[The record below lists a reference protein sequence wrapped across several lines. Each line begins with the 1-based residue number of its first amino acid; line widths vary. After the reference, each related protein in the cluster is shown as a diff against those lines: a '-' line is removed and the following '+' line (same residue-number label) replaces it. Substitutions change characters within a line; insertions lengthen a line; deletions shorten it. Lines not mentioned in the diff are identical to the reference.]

1 MKVELNT
8 SNKYAVIEIIT
19 TRGRFMVRYYDPS
32 NMIYAREQANE
43 LARILGC
50 SVEEVAQ

>member
-19 TRGRFMVRYYDPS
+19 TKGRFMVRYYDS
-32 NMIYAREQANE
+32 TNTVYAREQALE
-43 LARILGC
+43 LARLLDC
-50 SVEEVAQ
+50 KVEEVTQ